1 MKNVSHSKKAV
12 YEKRIVAFVDI
23 LGFKTIIEDS
33 VCDTSLRRKVL
44 EATEIIHS
52 RRGGKIEGTQV
63 TTFSDSAVISY
74 PLNMRNA
81 LFYTIIDI
89 IHLQLELGNKG
100 LMLRGGIAI
109 GDVYHDDDIVFGP
122 AMNEAY
128 FLESKVA
135 KFPRV
140 VIRRETLEEGFVNT
154 EGLGKYEI
162 ETNWQDLMT
171 LVKLDNYNEN
181 ENDENLFFIDFL
193 RQDNELTDFGDE
205 YYEWLKA
212 FRVAIVEGLNR
223 YSKASSDYQVMSL
236 PDRTEADRVFKKY
249 RWLLS
254 YWNHVV
260 EDETA
265 YYPVP
270 DIVDQKG
277 FRSLY
282 KKLAIKKR
290 YPYF

>member
-1 MKNVSHSKKAV
+1 MKKANHRKKAI

-23 LGFKTIIEDS
+23 LGFQTLINDS
-33 VCDTSLRRKVL
+33 VCDTGLRRKVL
-44 EATEIIHS
+44 DVMKVIKSI
-52 RRGGKIEGTQV
+52 RDGNIEDTQV

-74 PLNMRNA
+74 PLNMRGA
-81 LFYTIIDI
+81 LLYTIIDI
-89 IHLQLELGNKG
+89 IHLQLELGYRG
-100 LMLRGGIAI
+100 IMLRGGIAI
-109 GDVYHDDDIVFGP
+109 GDLYHADDIVFGP

-171 LVKLDNYNEN
+171 LVKPDNYNEN
-181 ENDENLFFIDFL
+181 ENDENLFFVDFL

-223 YSKASSDYQVMSL
+223 YSKTSPEYQVMT
-236 PDRTEADRVFKKY
+236 PAEKIEADKVFKKY
-249 RWLLS
+249 RWLLN

-260 EDETA
+260 EDEA
-265 YYPVP
+265 SYLPVP
-270 DIVDQKG
+270 DVVDQKG
-277 FRSLY
+277 FRALY
-282 KKLAIKKR
+282 KKLGIKKR

>member
-1 MKNVSHSKKAV
+1 MNSLSHSKKAV

-33 VCDTSLRRKVL
+33 ICDTSLRRKVL

-52 RRGGKIEGTQV
+52 RREGRIVGTQV

-81 LFYTIIDI
+81 LFHTIIDI

-100 LMLRGGIAI
+100 IMLRGGIAI

-140 VIRRETLEEGFVNT
+140 VIR
-154 EGLGKYEI
+154 
-162 ETNWQDLMT
+162 
-171 LVKLDNYNEN
+171 
-181 ENDENLFFIDFL
+181 
-193 RQDNELTDFGDE
+193 
-205 YYEWLKA
+205 
-212 FRVAIVEGLNR
+212 
-223 YSKASSDYQVMSL
+223 
-236 PDRTEADRVFKKY
+236 KKH
-249 RWLLS
+249 W
-254 YWNHVV
+254 
-260 EDETA
+260 
-265 YYPVP
+265 
-270 DIVDQKG
+270 
-277 FRSLY
+277 
-282 KKLAIKKR
+282 KKVL
-290 YPYF
+290 

>member
-33 VCDTSLRRKVL
+33 VCDTSLRRKAL

-63 TTFSDSAVISY
+63 TTFSDSAVISC

-109 GDVYHDDDIVFGP
+109 GDVYHDDDIVFGL

-140 VIRRETLEEGFVNT
+140 VIRRETLDEGFVNT
-154 EGLGKYEI
+154 EGLSKYEI

-171 LVKLDNYNEN
+171 LVKPDNYNEN

-290 YPYF
+290 YPYL

>member
-1 MKNVSHSKKAV
+1 MKKVSYRKKAV

-33 VCDTSLRRKVL
+33 VCDTNLRRKVL

-52 RRGGKIEGTQV
+52 RREGQIEGTQV

-100 LMLRGGIAI
+100 IMLRGGIAI

-140 VIRRETLEEGFVNT
+140 VIRKETLEEGFVNT
-154 EGLGKYEI
+154 EGLSKYEI
-162 ETNWQDLMT
+162 ETNWQDLMS
-171 LVKLDNYNEN
+171 LVKPNNYNDK
-181 ENDENLFFIDFL
+181 ENDENLFFIDLL

-205 YYEWLKA
+205 YYEWLKS

-223 YSKASSDYQVMSL
+223 YSKASAEYQSMCVE
-236 PDRTEADRVFKKY
+236 DRIEADKVFKKY
-249 RWLLS
+249 RWLLN

-260 EDETA
+260 EDEAA

-270 DIVDQKG
+270 DAVDQEG

-282 KKLAIKKR
+282 KKLAIKKK